1 MQLQIAM
8 ETVTATIRAL
18 WLVGLALD
26 TKDGKSSRRR
36 RL

>member
-1 MQLQIAM
+1 MQLQITV
-8 ETVTATIRAL
+8 EIVTAAIRTL